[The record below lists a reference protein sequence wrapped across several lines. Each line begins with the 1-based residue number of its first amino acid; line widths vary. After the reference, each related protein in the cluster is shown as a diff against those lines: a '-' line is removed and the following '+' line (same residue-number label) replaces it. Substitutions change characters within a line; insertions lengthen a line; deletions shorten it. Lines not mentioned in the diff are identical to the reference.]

1 MIKCYT
7 TSNSCTL
14 LLKIIYLTTGYLGLT
29 LQEIQPYRIKHK
41 SLSLAERP
49 KVHLNLFFL
58 ALLLSVYIHPI
69 LQCNSNF
76 LPSQT
81 HLELSIS
88 CLYFFS
94 TQDVTSNALFSTY
107 SQMLL
112 GAILDFL
119 TKYLPILKFL
129 ELTVPL
135 GHLLIKLITQYCKNY
150 QHFSLV

>member
-1 MIKCYT
+1 MIKCY

-14 LLKIIYLTTGYLGLT
+14 LLKIIFLTTGYLGLT
-29 LQEIQPYRIKHK
+29 LQEIQAYRIKHK

-49 KVHLNLFFL
+49 KIHLNLFFL

-69 LQCNSNF
+69 LQYNSNF

-88 CLYFFS
+88 CSYFFS
-94 TQDVTSNALFSTY
+94 TSDVTSNALFSTY
-107 SQMLL
+107 SQMRL

-119 TKYLPILKFL
+119 TK
-129 ELTVPL
+129 
-135 GHLLIKLITQYCKNY
+135 
-150 QHFSLV
+150 